1 MPPPG
6 SSGWI
11 PGPHLPGLEAS
22 GGDGVCPVGA
32 RFSKSQIPTR
42 SVSPAHANEVRKD
55 AATEAKKNFMRT
67 RHSLVGIRCG
77 HKSKRG
83 IVTIT
88 TKKIYHEFTVIT

>member
-11 PGPHLPGLEAS
+11 PGPHLPGLEPS
-22 GGDGVCPVGA
+22 GGDGVCAVGA

-42 SVSPAHANEVRKD
+42 SVSLAHANEVRKD
-55 AATEAKKNFMRT
+55 AATEAKKNFMR
-67 RHSLVGIRCG
+67 RRLYLVGIRCD

-83 IVTIT
+83 IFTIT
-88 TKKIYHEFTVIT
+88 TTMMYHE